1 MKLINI
7 LQIIVFVATLVL
19 AVFGGG
25 CSEGSSKGSASFTI
39 EGEGFFP
46 QTENRKV
53 VLETYT
59 LKPNE
64 RWQIL
69 ISTSQQ
75 IWVGVS
81 IMDFELLKKHGA
93 DCAEI
98 QTTEGNRSVKSCLE
112 AATIFE
118 PTNDKIELILEN
130 LLKTSLEVS
139 VYVEPVEQ
147 KVASLPPH
155 SAPAP
160 SPQASSVRIPE
171 VGETREW
178 ELISCAVVAS
188 GNQPT
193 SYLFDGTQALLMHA
207 DEKSWGTMLRKA
219 TEPFM
224 ITIDPSIPSA
234 KTPFEEMLR
243 PHHLP
248 GPFVLYECVQKK

>member
-7 LQIIVFVATLVL
+7 LQILVFVATLVL
-19 AVFGGG
+19 AAIGGG
-25 CSEGSSKGSASFTI
+25 CSEGFSKGSTSFTI
-39 EGEGFFP
+39 DGKGFFP

-69 ISTSQQ
+69 ILTSQQ

-118 PTNDKIELILEN
+118 PTNDKIELILKN
-130 LLKTSLEVS
+130 LLKTSLEVI
-139 VYVEPVEQ
+139 VYVEPV
-147 KVASLPPH
+147 
-155 SAPAP
+155 
-160 SPQASSVRIPE
+160 
-171 VGETREW
+171 
-178 ELISCAVVAS
+178 
-188 GNQPT
+188 
-193 SYLFDGTQALLMHA
+193 
-207 DEKSWGTMLRKA
+207 
-219 TEPFM
+219 
-224 ITIDPSIPSA
+224 
-234 KTPFEEMLR
+234 
-243 PHHLP
+243 
-248 GPFVLYECVQKK
+248 